1 MNKKILIV
9 SILVVFT
16 LVAISFASAINTT
29 TPVKKKE
36 SPLYGIRTRRA
47 IGERLGKIIDYIK
60 TRFLGDRIFFLPFQ
74 WLRDI
79 IDDYQ
84 QPYTKGETCYGPKMP
99 CTSGTQWTCVD
110 TDDC

>member
-1 MNKKILIV
+1 MNKKILVV

-47 IGERLGKIIDYIK
+47 IGERLGEIIDYIK
-60 TRFLGDRIFFLPFQ
+60 TRFLGDRLFFLPFQ
-74 WLRDI
+74 WLKYYIQGENLDTE
-79 IDDYQ
+79 
-84 QPYTKGETCYGPKMP
+84 YTYCLCDKPP
-99 CTSGTQWTCVD
+99 F
-110 TDDC
+110 